1 MPNWFLLNPSVW
13 SVHHLSNCLQLGV
26 IVCGPR
32 LHFIA
37 NSSHHKGLIPS
48 VWDGAV
54 ELECLMK
61 KWNVST
67 ELTVPNVHLFM
78 NFSVVSFYTQSKVW
92 TAKAFANSVFALSS
106 EPHGLCRVDLEG
118 CSWGCLGDAES
129 NTAVGWEQDFGFASP
144 VVCGSNSSGT
154 FATNLL

>member
-37 NSSHHKGLIPS
+37 NPSHYKGLIPS

-54 ELECLMK
+54 ECECLMK
-61 KWNVST
+61 KWNAST
-67 ELTVPNVHLFM
+67 ELSVPNVHLPM
-78 NFSVVSFYTQSKVW
+78 SFSMLSFYTQSKVW
-92 TAKAFANSVFALSS
+92 NGKSFANNVLTLRS
-106 EPHGLCRVDLEG
+106 EPRGLCGVDLEG
-118 CSWGCLGDAES
+118 CFWDCLEEAE
-129 NTAVGWEQDFGFASP
+129 
-144 VVCGSNSSGT
+144 SNSSGLRAGFWVCFSLCIWT
-154 FATNLL
+154 

>member
-32 LHFIA
+32 LHFVA

-54 ELECLMK
+54 ECECLMK

-67 ELTVPNVHLFM
+67 ELFVPNMHLFM
-78 NFSVVSFYTQSKVW
+78 SFARVRFYTQSKVRNV
-92 TAKAFANSVFALSS
+92 KAFPNSVFTFSS
-106 EPHGLCRVDLEG
+106 EPQGLCGVDLDLRLFG
-118 CSWGCLGDAES
+118 KSRIKHGSGLRAGFWVCFPLCLWA
-129 NTAVGWEQDFGFASP
+129 
-144 VVCGSNSSGT
+144 
-154 FATNLL
+154 